1 MTGNQTDRTMA
12 NAVKRLGQSI
22 AAAIVL
28 LMLMAVPSLAA
39 GRDYDCEAVSIGRLG
54 ALQTR
59 AALANFVRCAEQH
72 VSDVGWT
79 QAEADF
85 HNDPKWKD
93 GAMYLF
99 ALDTDGYL
107 IFSAGGLSAPG
118 DANDSPD
125 RVDEDGKMHR
135 RRMVYTAGTFGS
147 GFVTYRFGNPVTGE
161 SSPKVS
167 YVMSVREPHG
177 ERSAILGAG
186 FYPTAAPGTCSPNR
200 VRAGLVYTRA
210 DVEQFVRCAELE
222 LKRRGLVALHDL
234 GSNARW
240 TSGPIYIFLLD
251 RASHH
256 AIVHPTLEGQDLG
269 DLIDS
274 TGFKFV
280 EEMAD
285 IVEHYGDGY
294 TYYEFTNPETG
305 ATEPKISYV
314 RNVKIDGFD
323 YILGAGLY
331 VAADKACL
339 DMPAARDVDTTPE
352 LELFV
357 TCAAEMVASRGTGA
371 FELLLNHSTWIEGST
386 YIFVVNQQCVS
397 TVYPLEYRADANACS
412 DVDADGTLFNQNIKD
427 IANSEEGQGFTSY
440 IWQNPATGEEER
452 KTSYVVGVELDG
464 EIVAVGAG
472 LYGLEE

>member
-1 MTGNQTDRTMA
+1 MVNTLQRFGQA
-12 NAVKRLGQSI
+12 IAV
-22 AAAIVL
+22 AAAFLVL
-28 LMLMAVPSLAA
+28 MSVPSLAV
-39 GRDYDCEAVSIGRLG
+39 GDYDCNTVSIGRLG

-59 AALANFVRCAEQH
+59 AALVNFVRCAEQH

-147 GFVTYRFGNPVTGE
+147 GFVTYRFGNPATGE

-167 YVMSVREPHG
+167 YVMSTREPYG

-186 FYPTAAPGTCSPNR
+186 FYPTAAPGTCSPAR
-200 VRAGLVYTRA
+200 VRASLVYTQT

-222 LKRRGLVALHDL
+222 IKQRGLVAIPELRSDP
-234 GSNARW
+234 RW
-240 TSGPIYIFLLD
+240 NSGPTYLFMLD
-251 RASHH
+251 RASLISVILG
-256 AIVHPTLEGQDLG
+256 ANPSIEGQYLG
-269 DLIDS
+269 GLVDS
-274 TGFKFV
+274 TGFEYVK
-280 EEMAD
+280 EMAV
-285 IVEHYGDGY
+285 IAEYYGDGY
-294 TYYEFTNPETG
+294 TYYEFANPLTG
-305 ATEPKISYV
+305 AMDPKVSYV
-314 RNVKIDGFD
+314 RNINIDGFD

-331 VAADKACL
+331 VPANTACL
-339 DMPAARDVDTTPE
+339 DMPPAGEVDTTAE

-371 FELLLNHSTWIEGST
+371 FELLLHHSTWIEDST

-440 IWQNPATGEEER
+440 IWQNPATGKEER

>member
-1 MTGNQTDRTMA
+1 MTGGRTDKTMSY
-12 NAVKRLGQSI
+12 KLQRLGQLI
-22 AAAIVL
+22 AAAIAL
-28 LMLMAVPSLAA
+28 LVLMAVPSLAA

-59 AALANFVRCAEQH
+59 AALVNFVRCAEQH
-72 VSDVGWT
+72 VADVGWT

-85 HNDPKWKD
+85 HNDARWED

-99 ALDTDGYL
+99 ASDTDGYL
-107 IFSAGGLSAPG
+107 IFNASGQSAPG
-118 DANDSPD
+118 DENDSPD
-125 RVDEDGKMHR
+125 RVDEDGKMLR

-167 YVMSVREPHG
+167 YVVAVREPYG
-177 ERSAILGAG
+177 DRSAILGAG

-200 VRAGLVYTRA
+200 VRAGLVYTQA

-222 LKRRGLVALHDL
+222 LKQRGLVALHDL

-251 RASHH
+251 RASQY

-285 IVEHYGDGY
+285 ITEHYGDGY
-294 TYYEFTNPETG
+294 TYYEFTNPATG
-305 ATEPKISYV
+305 AKEPKISYV

-331 VAADKACL
+331 VAADTACL
-339 DMPAARDVDTTPE
+339 DMPAARDVDTRAE

-357 TCAAEMVASRGTGA
+357 SCAADMVATRGTNA
-371 FELLLNHSTWIEGST
+371 FDLLLNHPTWIEDST
-386 YIFVVNQQCVS
+386 YNFVVNQQCVS
-397 TVYPLEYRADANACS
+397 IVYPLEYRADANDCGV
-412 DVDADGTLFNQNIKD
+412 VDAEGTLLNQNIID
-427 IANSEEGQGFTSY
+427 IANSEEGKGFTSY
-440 IWQNPATGEEER
+440 IWQNPATGEEEL

-472 LYGLEE
+472 LYGLE